1 MKVKQFCDVE
11 GKVFTIKSRK
21 SAIYIYEGS
30 EERLEFYDGQN
41 RVFFWLDLALL
52 ESVFDYLYSQAKESW
67 VDISLKDVTSFG
79 NDYGE
84 YYDKELGNDGGIS
97 ISAKG
102 LMFSRVGAHLE
113 GNPSRLFKFNKA
125 KIQTFLYDLK
135 NVIEKER
142 N

>member
-1 MKVKQFCDVE
+1 MKIKQFHDKE
-11 GKVFTIKSRK
+11 GRTFTVKSRK
-21 SAIYIYEGS
+21 NAIFIYEGN
-30 EERLEFYDGQN
+30 EEKLEFYDGSS
-41 RVFFWLDLALL
+41 RVFFYLDLESL
-52 ESVFDYLYSQAKESW
+52 ESIFNYLYSEAKECW
-67 VDISLKDVTSFG
+67 ENIELKDVSSFG

-125 KIQTFLYDLK
+125 KIQTFF
-135 NVIEKER
+135 I
-142 N
+142 